1 MDGGASGGAAPPYE
15 GCEHYKRTVQLACPT
30 CKEFFPCRFCH
41 DHVKLDVRGLE
52 GAHALERKAVTRVKC
67 MACGAVQ
74 APAQACSACS
84 TVLGRYFCGVCNLY
98 DHDTSKQQFHCE
110 GCGLCRTGGAENF
123 RHCEGCK
130 TCVPRSQGQHKC
142 LEGAMDADC
151 AVCQE
156 NMFASRKPSQ
166 PLRCGH
172 YMHSECMVEFIST
185 ASGSELTGRIKRCPF
200 CQASAIDHKSL
211 WSLIDMEVRG
221 TGARFFSPSLS
232 LSLPC
237 GPLLAAPA
245 SRCPTRHG
253 TPPPPQ
259 YTRRAGPCHAHA
271 PGAAPRH

>member
-1 MDGGASGGAAPPYE
+1 MEGGASGGAAPYA
-15 GCEHYKRTVQLACPT
+15 GCEHYKRSVQLECSA

-74 APAQACSACS
+74 APAKACSACS
-84 TVLGRYFCGVCNLY
+84 TVLGNYFCGVCNLY
-98 DHDTSKQQFHCE
+98 DHDTSKRQFHCE

-142 LEGAMDADC
+142 LEGAMDSDC
-151 AVCQE
+151 PVCQE

-166 PLRCGH
+166 PLNCGH
-172 YMHSECMVEFIST
+172 YMHSECMLEFIST

-211 WSLIDMEVRG
+211 WRELDMEVRG
-221 TGARFFSPSLS
+221 GRENAWGWPPSPIAR
-232 LSLPC
+232 
-237 GPLLAAPA
+237 PA
-245 SRCPTRHG
+245 SNARHNTR
-253 TPPPPQ
+253 PPP
-259 YTRRAGPCHAHA
+259 THARARHAGPRHAHA
-271 PGAAPRH
+271 AGAAPRHSHPVQ